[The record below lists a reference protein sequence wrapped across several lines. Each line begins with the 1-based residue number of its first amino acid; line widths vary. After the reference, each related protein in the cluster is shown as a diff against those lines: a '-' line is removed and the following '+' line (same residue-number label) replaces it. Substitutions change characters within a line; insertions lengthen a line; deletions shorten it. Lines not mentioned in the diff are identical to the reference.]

1 MNVNLAMDGMW
12 NLDTL
17 PATDSGALPPPRHFD
32 DILSDLRIT
41 FLPKTQRKAVHVADG
56 IRVVEPTLALYCPIE
71 GGEYVIDLTVKELAQ
86 KAGAEVQVVD
96 MAQVAAGQ
104 WGSFGK
110 VASGFRLMHNPL
122 GRVKPGGK
130 ISDDDDSS
138 DNRAAFEPFWRALV
152 DFDPPE
158 PAAGGGETSSTGK
171 RPRIIYIRDFG
182 LLSSRSQVWFPSL
195 YSAVHARRIGNA
207 GPDSPISN
215 PTTIIFGVSPPIDP
229 DKTTGYEYSSSPS
242 KDWEEGASKERARR
256 LKDRK
261 EKWDKG
267 TLLKELPSFEP
278 RIKIPKSRKENE
290 KGNSKDPESSP
301 NDDSSYEQEL
311 KGYFGSY
318 VVVPATRNANLER
331 AARQKRRREL
341 NELMLRM
348 AIGVKG
354 AEVEQGVTPTTE
366 ESEDLIKGWGEH
378 LLTSG
383 EVDDVA
389 NRAVTMAVISSEAER
404 ERWLVT
410 WAQLLEAWRAKE
422 LCDEER
428 KAWTSA
434 DD

>member
-1 MNVNLAMDGMW
+1 MNSMW

-17 PATDSGALPPPRHFD
+17 PGTDSGALPPPRHFD
-32 DILSDLRIT
+32 DMLADLRIT

-56 IRVVEPTLALYCPIE
+56 VRVVEPTLALYCPIE

-96 MAQVAAGQ
+96 MAQVAAGE

-122 GRVKPGGK
+122 GRVKLGGK
-130 ISDDDDSS
+130 VSDDDDSS
-138 DNRAAFEPFWRALV
+138 DNRAAFEPFWRALA
-152 DFDPPE
+152 DSDPPE
-158 PAAGGGETSSTGK
+158 PAAGSGETLSSSK

-195 YSAVHARRIGNA
+195 YSAVRARRIGSANT
-207 GPDSPISN
+207 DSPISN

-256 LKDRK
+256 LKNRK

-278 RIKIPKSRKENE
+278 RIKIPKPKNENE
-290 KGNSKDPESSP
+290 TGNAQDLESSTG
-301 NDDSSYEQEL
+301 DSSFYEQEL

-318 VVVPATRNANLER
+318 VVVPAARNASLER

-341 NELMLRM
+341 NDLMLRM

-354 AEVEQGVTPTTE
+354 AEVEQGVAPTTE
-366 ESEDLIKGWGEH
+366 ESEDLTKEWGEH

-383 EVDDVA
+383 EVDDMA
-389 NRAVTMAVISSEAER
+389 NRSVTMAVISSEADWER
-404 ERWLVT
+404 SLVT
-410 WAQLLEAWRAKE
+410 WTQLLEAWRAKK